1 MPKSA
6 NLFKMSLL
14 KTVHHPVWVS
24 NPDISNLRCSFINLS
39 LSTCLNCCCNSSPKE
54 RRCLI
59 RLKTSSF
66 VICFKLVISILFI
79 NSVKVLP
86 LFCNKR
92 NPDIFLL
99 FIFRLI
105 VLKTSGYIVA
115 SVMSQNEKEEI
126 LFGISSFS
134 SYKKD

>member
-1 MPKSA
+1 M
-6 NLFKMSLL
+6 
-14 KTVHHPVWVS
+14 
-24 NPDISNLRCSFINLS
+24 
-39 LSTCLNCCCNSSPKE
+39 
-54 RRCLI
+54 
-59 RLKTSSF
+59 
-66 VICFKLVISILFI
+66 
-79 NSVKVLP
+79 VKNI
-86 LFCNKR
+86 CNKR

-126 LFGISSFS
+126 PFGISSFS

>member
-1 MPKSA
+1 M
-6 NLFKMSLL
+6 
-14 KTVHHPVWVS
+14 
-24 NPDISNLRCSFINLS
+24 ISVVVYPSR
-39 LSTCLNCCCNSSPKE
+39 
-54 RRCLI
+54 
-59 RLKTSSF
+59 
-66 VICFKLVISILFI
+66 VYSILFI

-126 LFGISSFS
+126 PFGISSFS